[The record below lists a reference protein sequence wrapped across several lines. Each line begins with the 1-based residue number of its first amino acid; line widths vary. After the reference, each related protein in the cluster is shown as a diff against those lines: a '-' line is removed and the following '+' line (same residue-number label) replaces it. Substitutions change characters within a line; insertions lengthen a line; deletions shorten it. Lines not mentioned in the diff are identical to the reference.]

1 VVRRP
6 AIAALL
12 GFAGIA
18 SCTIYALSDD
28 IHQEKCEIGRKF
40 DYDSCEALNNR
51 SDPDFDRCKNW
62 RCGADHYCEIG
73 PLDQDRDGYFPAAC
87 VPAGSPSDC
96 ADRDPTSHPDGAEVC
111 DGKDNDCDRAIDEGM
126 LQVDE
131 RVAMTFDDE
140 VSALAFSWD
149 DVTNDVGVVARR
161 ANDDAVSFGFVAT
174 ARSQR
179 AQPVWL
185 SDSDEVFRASAVNIA
200 PRSGNFVLSAIEAA
214 PTHRIFVGNVA
225 GGVTRAIFAVGDLNL
240 RQTGLRCASDEPC
253 AALQGPRTDVLPDDP
268 EAVPP
273 TGPAPTIAPST
284 RPELAILGPQL
295 LVGYARTLEPAA
307 DGCEI
312 TEPAAPLLL
321 NLLELRASGFAALT
335 DSATR
340 LDLSSE
346 LRSPLILPIDTGLV
360 IGAREPFGWLVGYLD
375 TSGGLVF
382 RRSRAQSADD
392 VQLRLVRDPEPYLE
406 AQMVLGPAD
415 DNRFMIGVAARAGCG
430 EQARVVFGL
439 LQLTWDSEGRTEL
452 RVYRELHEV
461 GESGQRA
468 SRPVLAYNRAQS
480 LWAVAYA
487 TPDGLFAR
495 VLDSNG
501 LPIGDSSYRLTDA
514 LPPIPDMTI
523 VSGAPDAFGLF
534 TEYSYEER
542 TDQSPSHV
550 LVGRELRTCLDS
562 SSTTLIDGGR

>member
-1 VVRRP
+1 VVRRR

-18 SCTIYALSDD
+18 SCTIYALSDE
-28 IHQEKCEIGRKF
+28 IRQEKCESATTF
-40 DYDSCEALNNR
+40 DDCEALNNR
-51 SDPDFDRCKNW
+51 SDPGFDVCKNW

-96 ADRDPTSHPDGAEVC
+96 ADRDPTSHPDGAELC
-111 DGKDNDCDRAIDEGM
+111 DGKDNDCDQVIDEGM
-126 LQVDE
+126 LQIDE

-161 ANDDAVSFGFVAT
+161 ASDDAVSFGVVAGMQ
-174 ARSQR
+174 SQK

-185 SDSDEVFRASAVNIA
+185 SNSDEVFRASAVNIA
-200 PRSGNFVLSAIEAA
+200 PRSGNFVLSTIEAA

-225 GGVTRAIFAVGDLNL
+225 GGVTRAILAVGDLNL

-268 EAVPP
+268 EAAPP
-273 TGPAPTIAPST
+273 PGPAPTIPQST
-284 RPELAILGPQL
+284 RPELSMLGPQL
-295 LVGYARTLEPAA
+295 LVGYARALDPAA
-307 DGCEI
+307 DGCE
-312 TEPAAPLLL
+312 TTAPAAPLLL
-321 NLLELRASGFAALT
+321 NLLELRVGGFAELSE
-335 DSATR
+335 SATR

-346 LRSPLILPIDTGLV
+346 LRSPLILPIDIGLV
-360 IGAREPFGWLVGYLD
+360 RGAREPFGWLVGYLD

-382 RRSRAQSADD
+382 RRPRAQSADD
-392 VQLRLVRDPEPYLE
+392 LQLRLVRDPEPYLE
-406 AQMVLGPAD
+406 AQMVRGPVE

-461 GESGQRA
+461 GDPGQRA

-495 VLDSNG
+495 GLDSNG
-501 LPIGDSSYRLTDA
+501 VPVGGSSYRLTDG
-514 LPPIPDMTI
+514 LPPIPDVTI
-523 VSGAPDAFGLF
+523 VSGAPDDVGLF
-534 TEYSYEER
+534 TVYSYEER
-542 TDQSPSHV
+542 TDQNPSHV